1 MNSLKFM
8 LLVLI
13 VAISGSNYSQ
23 QDSTKKYGW
32 LPGAVV
38 GFNIS
43 QIALSNWTQGGD
55 NSISWSFLGTGSIDY
70 ISDDWN
76 FKNSL
81 KINYGKTKLGSADF
95 RTSENEFFF
104 QTVLSKYIGWVL
116 DPFISNTVKTA
127 ISAGYDYK
135 TTPITKIADFW
146 DPGYLTQ
153 SLGFIY
159 NKSEAISTRLG
170 IAFQETFTNKFQN
183 YSADKNGNLKKFRFD
198 TGIESVTEGHFNL
211 YTNMMLKSS
220 LRLFSRFESMDVWD
234 IRWDNVIVS
243 KINDLFNVSLAWLV
257 VYEKQQSPKTQLKE
271 GLQLGV
277 AYVLY

>member
-13 VAISGSNYSQ
+13 IAISGSNYSQ

-104 QTVLSKYIGWVL
+104 QTVLSKYIGWAL

-198 TGIESVTEGHFNL
+198 TGIESVTEGHFNI

-234 IRWDNVIVS
+234 VRWDNVIVS